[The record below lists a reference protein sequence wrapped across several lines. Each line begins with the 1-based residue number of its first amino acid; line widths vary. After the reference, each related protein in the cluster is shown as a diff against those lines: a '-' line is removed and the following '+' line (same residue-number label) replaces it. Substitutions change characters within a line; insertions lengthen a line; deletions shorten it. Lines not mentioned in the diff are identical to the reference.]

1 MKLAHLNKLDIL
13 FNKHRPT
20 ASVAQRMFPPQNMS
34 IVELSGFGAI
44 PKQYR
49 LPLRVLP
56 ENLYHFLLQE
66 LLETRPVPLTSSSIA
81 NIDTNNEK
89 LDSLKIT
96 AVDC

>member
-1 MKLAHLNKLDIL
+1 MKLTHLNELDIL
-13 FNKHRPT
+13 FNKYRPT
-20 ASVAQRMFPPQNMS
+20 ASVMQRMFPPQNIF
-34 IVELSGFGAI
+34 IVEFSGFGAI

-56 ENLYHFLLQE
+56 ENRYHFVLQE
-66 LLETRPVPLTSSSIA
+66 LHQTRPVPLTSSSIA

-96 AVDC
+96 AVDY